1 MSGKQPRNSL
11 FSQPKPVLYLRQRA
25 DFSRPAIFLVDMFKK
40 EVERGGGVGDTIIAM
55 GVKVEG
61 EFASDGN
68 VVIEGEIVGSVHAAQ
83 DLQVG
88 DHARLTADVTATN
101 ARISGEVRGNV
112 TILEKLEL
120 LATSRVTG
128 DIHAKMLL
136 VEPGAQLNGR
146 VLMGASLPVSVEEQ
160 APATASGL
168 SALVGG
174 RGAKAERAG

>member
-1 MSGKQPRNSL
+1 
-11 FSQPKPVLYLRQRA
+11 
-25 DFSRPAIFLVDMFKK
+25 MFKK
-40 EVERGGGVGDTIIAM
+40 EGERGGMVGDTVIAM

-88 DHARLTADVTATN
+88 DRARLTADVTAAN
-101 ARISGEVRGNV
+101 ARIAGEVRGNV
-112 TILEKLEL
+112 MVSEKLEL
-120 LATSRVTG
+120 LASARIVG

-146 VLMGASLPVSVEEQ
+146 VVMGTPVAVTAEEQ
-160 APATASGL
+160 EAVVGERL
-168 SALVGG
+168 STLVGG
-174 RGAKAERAG
+174 RKNREAQNAS

>member
-1 MSGKQPRNSL
+1 
-11 FSQPKPVLYLRQRA
+11 
-25 DFSRPAIFLVDMFKK
+25 MFKK
-40 EVERGGGVGDTIIAM
+40 EGERGGAVGDTIIAM

-101 ARISGEVRGNV
+101 ARIAGEIRGNV
-112 TILEKLEL
+112 TVLEKLEL

-128 DIHAKMLL
+128 DVHAKVLL

-146 VLMGASLPVSVEEQ
+146 MTMGAPVAVTVEEQ
-160 APATASGL
+160 EAVVTERL
-168 SALVGG
+168 SALVSGG
-174 RGAKAERAG
+174 RGAKGHGTPSA